1 MTPREIAT
9 QYEAKIFETPEAAQA
24 AGFALTETMRPRNIW
39 NKASATHALLLPL
52 LERKRRG
59 EIAEV
64 GVVLDNWSVTGCYRA
79 GEQDNAG
86 NGSRE
91 TG

>member
-9 QYEAKIFETPEAAQA
+9 QYEAKIFETPEEAEG

-64 GVVLDNWSVTGCYRA
+64 GIVLDNWSVTGAYKKDE
-79 GEQDNAG
+79 GGGMKDEI
-86 NGSRE
+86 
-91 TG
+91 